1 MRNINDEGR
10 NKIKGWEALIL
21 YAYDDFDKG
30 SKKIF
35 IKPGMK
41 VKGTLTIGWGHTG
54 SDVTPGLEITQE
66 QAEAFLSEDLAPAE
80 RAVSTLVTV
89 ELSDNQ
95 FAALVSFTFNVGVT
109 AFKTSSL
116 LRKLNAGDY
125 NAVPSELMKW
135 TKSKGQQM
143 TGLVNRRSAEAGL
156 WAKGSYVQS
165 AGSPVSKK
173 PAALMTP
180 QNVALATTFVS
191 GGGSQLVT
199 GDGPFQYAIAAVAV
213 LAAVAAIG
221 FFLYERY
228 KG

>member
-1 MRNINDEGR
+1 MRQINDEGR

-54 SDVTPGLEITQE
+54 SNVTPGLEITSE

-80 RAVSTLVTV
+80 WAVSTLVKV
-89 ELSDNQ
+89 ELTDNQ

-109 AFKTSSL
+109 AFKNSTL
-116 LRKLNAGDY
+116 LKKLNSGDY
-125 NAVPSELMKW
+125 NSVPSELMKW

-156 WAKGSYVQS
+156 WAKGSYIQS

-173 PAALMTP
+173 PLALMTP

-199 GDGPFQYAIAAVAV
+199 GDGPFQYAIAVVAV

-228 KG
+228 KS